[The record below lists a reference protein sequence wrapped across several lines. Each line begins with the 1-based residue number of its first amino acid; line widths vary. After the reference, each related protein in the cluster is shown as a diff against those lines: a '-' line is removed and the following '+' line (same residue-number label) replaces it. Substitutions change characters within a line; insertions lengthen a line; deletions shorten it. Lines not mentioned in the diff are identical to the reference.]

1 MLLSLLALAAVLLL
15 IIVYVVLQSS
25 KKTRDKGNEK
35 LINRSVPPYET
46 DTAKAGAA
54 DTE

>member
-1 MLLSLLALAAVLLL
+1 MLVPLLALVAVLVL
-15 IIVYVVLQSS
+15 IIVYVVFQSN

-46 DTAKAGAA
+46 DTTKAGPA
-54 DTE
+54 DAE